1 MEARWRRGG
10 TCAALAVAVALVGC
24 GGDKA
29 AKGADLTAIRCPA
42 SANGKPAP
50 GSFDTAELIGL
61 ELADAQAKAADH
73 GCDVVVAMKDG
84 AGVPVPIDVDPKL
97 IYVYT
102 EHGVVSRI
110 EGVGGGI

>member
-1 MEARWRRGG
+1 MVARGSSGG
-10 TCAALAVAVALVGC
+10 ICAVLVVALALVGC

-29 AKGADLTAIRCPA
+29 AKGPDLTAIRCPA
-42 SANGKPAP
+42 AAGGKPAP
-50 GSFDTAELIGL
+50 DSFDTAELIGL
-61 ELADAQAKAADH
+61 ELADAQATAAGH
-73 GCDVVVAMKDG
+73 GCDVVVAKKDG

-102 EHGVVSRI
+102 ESGVVSEI